1 MAFGASERLRRLI
14 SMRRD
19 LQSRPSTFPSG
30 PRGRSVRKSS
40 KIFRRPVGDGD
51 IPTDLIPEGIV
62 SDGRRVERGQSPPQ
76 ILCGRFQGGR
86 LSIWIWIVIRE
97 APGEIEKRRLVQLQV
112 AVDEGHRNAEVM
124 SAHDSAV
131 IHVDDEAVRVRHI
144 GERDGGSAVHELEV
158 LQL

>member
-14 SMRRD
+14 SMRKD
-19 LQSRPSTFPSG
+19 LQSRPSTFPPG
-30 PRGRSVRKSS
+30 PRGRSTQKLS

-97 APGEIEKRRLVQLQV
+97 APGELEKRRLVQLQV